1 MTQVVLYFLTTSLLM
16 GLIIGAFLALR
27 MAFPKALSPKLRYLA
42 WVIILI
48 ALVIPV
54 RPLFGEGLV
63 SIPVQTQQLATSQ
76 APVALPDEGSAAV
89 DQQALAV
96 QESAGFSLSV
106 AGQSLGAVEI
116 LVILWAVVAVAILAY
131 HGWRHA
137 SFVKL
142 TKRWGNPVTDE
153 DVLAVLRTVQAES
166 GISRP
171 IELRK
176 CEFISTSM
184 IVGLFRPMILLPEK
198 DFDADELDLIFRH
211 ELIHY
216 KRGDLFVKL
225 LSIIAVSL
233 NWFNPAV
240 YVMNKAMQA
249 DCEASCD
256 EAVIVDVGKENRQ
269 FYAETI
275 MEMIG
280 HRGNSSTAF
289 STCFYGSKS
298 GIKSRM
304 ESIMN
309 APWGTKRVTFSALFV
324 LVAAVILS
332 GSIVVFSGY
341 GQPEVVA
348 TDEPAQVVTPDDGV
362 VSSGESVEPYDIPD
376 VDAGADSGNDVD
388 AGQAQQN
395 DISDSSAVS
404 MEDAIAIAY
413 ADLSRRGISASLQST
428 SGMSWEYGQY
438 VWELLF
444 RTQGERMPFIEYY
457 ISVDNGTIVK
467 FEWDD

>member
-1 MTQVVLYFLTTSLLM
+1 
-16 GLIIGAFLALR
+16 
-27 MAFPKALSPKLRYLA
+27 
-42 WVIILI
+42 
-48 ALVIPV
+48 
-54 RPLFGEGLV
+54 
-63 SIPVQTQQLATSQ
+63 
-76 APVALPDEGSAAV
+76 
-89 DQQALAV
+89 
-96 QESAGFSLSV
+96 
-106 AGQSLGAVEI
+106 
-116 LVILWAVVAVAILAY
+116 
-131 HGWRHA
+131 
-137 SFVKL
+137 
-142 TKRWGNPVTDE
+142 
-153 DVLAVLRTVQAES
+153 
-166 GISRP
+166 
-171 IELRK
+171 
-176 CEFISTSM
+176 M